1 LAEVAALDDRVK
13 VITNETNVGFLGSA
27 NRGAEAA
34 TGEILVFLNND
45 TILLPGWLPPLLEVF
60 EGRADVGA
68 VGGRLVYPDGSLQE
82 AGGLVFADGSAA
94 KVGYGDPDPEAPL
107 YSYLREADYCS
118 GCLLATKR
126 SVFAEL
132 GGFDSRYAPGFYE
145 DTDYCFAL
153 REQGLRV
160 YYQPESTIVHVEG
173 ATAGTDLKRGP
184 KRYQVSNA
192 KKFTQKWKDAL
203 KRQPRRPKV
212 LSPEALYELATPR
225 EEAP

>member
-1 LAEVAALDDRVK
+1 V
-13 VITNETNVGFLGSA
+13 

-34 TGEILVFLNND
+34 TGDILVFLNND
-45 TILLPGWLPPLLEVF
+45 TILLPGWLQPLLEVF
-60 EGRADVGA
+60 EAHPDAGA
-68 VGGRLVYPDGSLQE
+68 VGGRLLYPDGRLQE
-82 AGGLVFADGSAA
+82 AGGLVFSDGSAA
-94 KVGYGDPDPEAPL
+94 KFGYGDADPEAAL

-126 SVFAEL
+126 SVFNGI

-173 ATAGTDLKRGP
+173 ATAGTDLERGP
-184 KRYQVSNA
+184 KRYQVLNA
-192 KKFTQKWKDAL
+192 KKFARKWKTAL
-203 KRQPRRPKV
+203 ERQPKRPKV
-212 LSPEALYELATPR
+212 FSAEALYELATR
-225 EEAP
+225 EGAH